1 VSFDCFSKC
10 LHVGAFAVLVCAA
23 GAAPASGQRG
33 PAVPAPTN
41 LQVLPK
47 DTPTPDV
54 LALMQQFTQAL
65 GVQCTYCHVQPP
77 VRQLT
82 PEEAAA
88 AEAQAQAEGRGR
100 GRGRGQGPPP
110 MDFASDEKPAKKTAR
125 EMLRMVTDIDS
136 RLPARL
142 GKPSTSTT
150 RVECV
155 TCHRGVTQPEQLSDL
170 LRRTMLTKG
179 DGAAVAMYRD
189 LRQRYYG
196 SQAYDFRESVL
207 LALGEESLAAGK
219 HDDAVA
225 WLQLNV
231 EFYPKSVSSFRA
243 LSRAH
248 LRQRDPAAAVRDLER
263 VLELEPGDADARR
276 QISAIKP

>member
-1 VSFDCFSKC
+1 M
-10 LHVGAFAVLVCAA
+10 AV
-23 GAAPASGQRG
+23 APVYAGQRG
-33 PAVPAPTN
+33 PAVPTPTN

-47 DTPTPDV
+47 DTPAADV
-54 LALMQQFTQAL
+54 VALMQQFTQAL

-77 VRQLT
+77 VRLLT

-88 AEAQAQAEGRGR
+88 AENQALAEGRGR

-110 MDFASDEKPAKKTAR
+110 MDFASDQKPAKKTAR

-136 RLPARL
+136 RLGSSL
-142 GKPSTSTT
+142 GKPASSVT
-150 RVECV
+150 RVQCV

-170 LRRTMLTKG
+170 LRNTMLTKG

-196 SQAYDFRESVL
+196 SQAYDFREPVL
-207 LALGEESLAAGK
+207 LALGEQSLASGK
-219 HDDAVA
+219 HDDAAA

-231 EFYPKSVSSFRA
+231 EFYPKSVPSLRA

-248 LRQRDPAAAVRDLER
+248 LRQRDQPAAIRDLER
-263 VLELEPGDADARR
+263 ILELEPGDADATR
-276 QISAIKP
+276 QIAALKQ

>member
-1 VSFDCFSKC
+1 
-10 LHVGAFAVLVCAA
+10 
-23 GAAPASGQRG
+23 
-33 PAVPAPTN
+33 
-41 LQVLPK
+41 
-47 DTPTPDV
+47 
-54 LALMQQFTQAL
+54 
-65 GVQCTYCHVQPP
+65 
-77 VRQLT
+77 
-82 PEEAAA
+82 
-88 AEAQAQAEGRGR
+88 
-100 GRGRGQGPPP
+100 

-142 GKPSTSTT
+142 GKPSSSTT

-196 SQAYDFRESVL
+196 SQAYDFREPVL

-231 EFYPKSVSSFRA
+231 EFYPKSVSSLRA

-248 LRQRDPAAAVRDLER
+248 LRQRDSTAAVRDLER
-263 VLELEPGDADARR
+263 LLELEPGDADAKR
-276 QISAIKP
+276 QIAAIKP